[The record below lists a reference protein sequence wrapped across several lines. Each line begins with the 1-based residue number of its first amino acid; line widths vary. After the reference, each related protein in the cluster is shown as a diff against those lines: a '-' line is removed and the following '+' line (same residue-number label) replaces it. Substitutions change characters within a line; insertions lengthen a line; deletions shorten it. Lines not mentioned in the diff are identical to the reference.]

1 MDLDD
6 LQPRKKLPDIV
17 LGEDISA
24 LSAHELEKR
33 IARLEEEIARC
44 APYLDREIAALK
56 NLKVVVALGKIGFD
70 AYLTYLKRQ
79 GIAVKRSET
88 LMPSARA
95 VAGRCRQPRAP
106 P

>member
-6 LQPRKKLPDIV
+6 LQPHKKLPDIV

-44 APYLDREIAALK
+44 AAAIKDRNATKSAAESFFK
-56 NLKVVVALGKIGFD
+56 K
-70 AYLTYLKRQ
+70 
-79 GIAVKRSET
+79 
-88 LMPSARA
+88 
-95 VAGRCRQPRAP
+95 
-106 P
+106 